1 MIQVFAMLSFW
12 VESGAFEQIEIGF
25 LPVGHTHNEPD
36 QAASRCSVCC
46 RNRDIPTRERLLFR
60 LHHQFDYIVCDKL
73 VY

>member
-1 MIQVFAMLSFW
+1 MLSFW
-12 VESGAFEQIEIGF
+12 VESGAFEQIEICF

-36 QAASRCSVCC
+36 QVASRCSVCC